1 MGNNRP
7 KALSDEIASAR
18 RVIKDLYGPT
28 TEKTKILFKKLEECK
43 TSNDINKVLIWG
55 RTNLL

>member
-28 TEKTKILFKKLEECK
+28 TEKTKILLEKLDECK
-43 TSNDINKVLIWG
+43 SSNEINKVLIWG
-55 RTNLL
+55 RTNML